1 MTVSDYFFV
10 VLAFDEVRDLRK
22 LIRSYNCKFKC
33 VKRHFIS
40 HELLQ
45 LGSKF
50 YLVFLAQL
58 LNLNNPMKIFL
69 RVLNASVQ
77 KTLNFLP
84 LCMLLTEKKFWSD
97 LGKLL
102 LRFLYTETI
111 PTKCSLVSRYNIS
124 PGR

>member
-10 VLAFDEVRDLRK
+10 ILAFDEVRDLRK

-58 LNLNNPMKIFL
+58 LNFNNAMKIFL
-69 RVLNASVQ
+69 RVLNASVH

-84 LCMLLTEKKFWSD
+84 LCILLTEKK
-97 LGKLL
+97 
-102 LRFLYTETI
+102 
-111 PTKCSLVSRYNIS
+111 LVGPWEIFVEIFVYRNN
-124 PGR
+124 PNEMQLCL